1 MKIKNK
7 EIMQVQNP
15 MTYIGNELNQIIKQ
29 PDKVGIRF
37 AFCFPEI
44 YDIGMSYL
52 GMKILYE
59 VLNNREDT
67 YCERVFAPNCD
78 MEDLMRKNN
87 IDLYALESK
96 DSIKTFDFVGF
107 TLQYELTYT
116 NILNMLDLANIPI
129 YSIDREEG
137 MPFVIAGGPCAYN
150 PEPLSDFID
159 FFVMGEGEE
168 VLNEIMN
175 EYIKWKK
182 ENKSRREFLEI
193 VDKIP
198 GIYVPSMYEVKYN
211 EDNTIS
217 EFKRIDGKEIRIRK
231 RIIKDMD
238 KVHFP
243 TKTIVPY
250 TNIVHDRIML
260 EIFRGCI
267 RGCRFCQA
275 GYIYRPVR
283 EKSVD
288 RLVDIAKESIKQTGY
303 DEISLT
309 SLSTS
314 DYTKFDELATRLLEI
329 TENKKISL
337 SLPSLRIDSIRDE
350 LLEKV
355 KSIKKSG
362 LTFAPEAGTQR
373 LRDVINKNV
382 TEDDIFKACKLAFE
396 KGWST
401 VKLYFMMGLPTETFK
416 DLDGIVN
423 LTKKIS
429 EIYYSVPKKQRGKNL
444 KINVSV
450 STFVPKPFTAFQWV
464 GQNDRKLI
472 KDKIEYLKE
481 NLKGNNIS
489 FSWNNE
495 NVSILEAVIAR
506 GDRRV
511 GKAIYEAFKL
521 GCKFDGWNERFDYK
535 KWEKAFNKSNVN
547 PEFYAQ
553 RERNLNERLPWEFID
568 IGVTR
573 AFFEREYKN
582 ALDEKTTPN
591 CRQSCSGC
599 GVVSFGGGVC
609 FEQN

>member
-15 MTYIGNELNQIIKQ
+15 MTYMGNELNQIIKQ
-29 PDKVGIRF
+29 PDKVDVRF

-52 GMKILYE
+52 GMKILYNI
-59 VLNNREDT
+59 LNNREDT
-67 YCERVFAPNCD
+67 WCERVFAPNCD
-78 MEDLMRKNN
+78 MEQVMRKNN
-87 IDLYALESK
+87 IELYGLESK
-96 DSIKTFDFVGF
+96 DSIKNFDFVGF

-129 YSIDREEG
+129 YSKDRKEG
-137 MPFVIAGGPCAYN
+137 MPFVIAGGPCASN
-150 PEPLSDFID
+150 PEPLADFID
-159 FFVMGEGEE
+159 FFVIGEGEE
-168 VLNEIMN
+168 VINEIMD
-175 EYIKWKK
+175 EYIRWKK
-182 ENKSRREFLEI
+182 ENKTRQEFLQI

-198 GIYVPSMYEVKYN
+198 GIYVPSLYEVTYK
-211 EDNTIS
+211 EDNTINK
-217 EFKRIDGKEIRIRK
+217 FKRIDDKEIKIRK

-238 KVHFP
+238 KVPFP

-250 TNIVHDRIML
+250 ASIVHDRIML

-288 RLVDIAKESIKQTGY
+288 KLLEFAKDSIINTGY

-314 DYTKFDELATRLLEI
+314 DYTKFNELATDLLEI
-329 TENKKISL
+329 TQKKNISL
-337 SLPSLRIDSIRDE
+337 SLPSLRIDSIKDE
-350 LLEKV
+350 LLDKV

-382 TEDDIFKACKLAFE
+382 TEDDIFKACRLAFE

-401 VKLYFMMGLPTETFK
+401 VKLYFMMGLPTETFE

-423 LTKKIS
+423 LAKKIS

-464 GQNDRKLI
+464 GQNDRQLI
-472 KDKIEYLKE
+472 KEKIEYLKE

-489 FSWNNE
+489 FSWNSE

-506 GDRRV
+506 GDRRI
-511 GKAIYEAFKL
+511 GKAIYQAFNL
-521 GCKFDGWNERFDYK
+521 GCKFDGWNERFDYD
-535 KWEKAFNKSNVN
+535 KWEKAFDKANIN

-553 RERNLNERLPWEFID
+553 RKRNLDEILPWEFID
-568 IGVTR
+568 IGITR
-573 AFFEREYKN
+573 KFFEREYDN
-582 ALDEKTTPN
+582 ALNEKTTPN

-599 GVVSFGGGVC
+599 GVASFGGGVC
-609 FEQN
+609 FE